1 MDTMQIMT
9 QPPIHNPA
17 PRRKN
22 NKQSIHAMASER
34 LSLGDAAKL
43 VINVILQFFSF
54 INMINI
60 YTL

>member
-9 QPPIHNPA
+9 QPSIHNPP

-34 LSLGDAAKL
+34 MSLGDAAKL
-43 VINVILQFFSF
+43 VINIVFFLFCSLHHRF
-54 INMINI
+54 AH
-60 YTL
+60 